1 MKILLAPSE
10 TKVVGGEGL
19 FKPST
24 LFFTALH
31 PKQTELIA
39 HYNNTVLNASDET
52 LSKMFGIKKLP
63 EIAHYRHDITTQ
75 PTMRAIE
82 RYSGVAFD
90 YLDYPSLDKES
101 QEHLNEHLIVF
112 SNLFGILKADDLI
125 PEYKLKQGE
134 AIEEIKTDKFYKET
148 ITQILDAYLAN
159 EDILDI
165 RAGYY
170 DKFYKPKTPY
180 TTLKFIKNG
189 KVVSHWAKAYR
200 GKVLREIALHQISS
214 LETFMKLEIE
224 NLMINEIKTIKN
236 KTEIVYEIVG
246 E

>member
-10 TKVVGGEGL
+10 TKVMGGEDNVNAD
-19 FKPST
+19 T
-24 LFFTALH
+24 LFFDALH
-31 PKQTELIA
+31 SKQQKLISL
-39 HYNNTVLNASDET
+39 YTQSVLRDSDEQ
-52 LSKMFGIKKLP
+52 LSKMFGIKKLS
-63 EIAHYRHDITTQ
+63 EIAHYRQDITTL
-75 PTMRAIE
+75 PTMKAIQ

-90 YLDYPSLDKES
+90 YFDYASLDHQA
-101 QEHLNEHLIVF
+101 QEYINKNLIIF
-112 SNLFGILKADDLI
+112 SNLFGVLKANDLI

-134 AIEEIKTDKFYKET
+134 PIGEIKTDRFYKES
-148 ITQILDAYLAN
+148 ITQILDEYLKD

-170 DKFYKPKTPY
+170 DKFYKPSQPY

-200 GKVLREIALHQISS
+200 GNVLREIAKHQINT
-214 LETFMKLEIE
+214 LEAFMQLEIE

-236 KTEIVYEIVG
+236 KTEIVYDIIG

>member
-10 TKVVGGEGL
+10 TKVMGGEDN
-19 FKPST
+19 FNVDT
-24 LFFTALH
+24 LYFNALRT
-31 PKQTELIA
+31 KQQELISL
-39 HYNNTVLNASDET
+39 YSQSVLNDSDEQ

-63 EIAHYRHDITTQ
+63 EIAYYRQDIATQ
-75 PTMRAIE
+75 PTMKAIE

-90 YLDYPSLDKES
+90 YFDYVSLDHQA
-101 QEHLNEHLIVF
+101 QEYINKNLIIF
-112 SNLFGILKADDLI
+112 SNLFGILKANDLI

-134 AIEEIKTDKFYKET
+134 PIGEIKTDKFYKES
-148 ITQILDAYLAN
+148 ITQILDEYLED

-170 DKFYKPKTPY
+170 DKFYKPKAPY

-200 GKVLREIALHQISS
+200 GKVLREIAKHKIKT
-214 LETFMKLEIE
+214 LEDFMKLEIE

-236 KTEIVYEIVG
+236 KTEIVYDIIG

>member
-10 TKVVGGEGL
+10 TKVVGGEGV
-19 FKPST
+19 FESSN
-24 LFFTALH
+24 LFFDALH
-31 PKQTELIA
+31 SQQNELIT
-39 HYNNTVLNASDET
+39 HYNHTVLNASDEA
-52 LSKMFGIKKLP
+52 LSKMFGIKKIP
-63 EIAHYRHDITTQ
+63 EIAHYRKDIMTL

-90 YLDYPSLDKES
+90 YLDYPSLD
-101 QEHLNEHLIVF
+101 NEAQNYIHDNLILF
-112 SNLFGILKADDLI
+112 SNLFGILKASDLI

-134 AIEEIKTDKFYKET
+134 AIGEIKTDKFYKEA
-148 ITQILDAYLAN
+148 ISEILHSYLEG

-170 DKFYKPKTPY
+170 DKFYKPTSPY

-200 GKVLREIALHQISS
+200 GKVLREIAKHHITS
-214 LETFMKLEIE
+214 LEEFMKLEIK
-224 NLMINEIKTIKN
+224 NLMIHEIKTIKN
-236 KTEIVYEIVG
+236 KTEIVYEIIG